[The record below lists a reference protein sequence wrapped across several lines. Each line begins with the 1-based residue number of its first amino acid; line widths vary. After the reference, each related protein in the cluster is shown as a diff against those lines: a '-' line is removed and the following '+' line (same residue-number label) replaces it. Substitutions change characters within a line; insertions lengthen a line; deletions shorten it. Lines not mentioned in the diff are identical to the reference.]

1 MKSFTHS
8 DALIARA
15 RCSEALIA
23 ERPSLFLTGYE
34 PANGAPRF
42 VHSARGARIIDVDG
56 NEFIDLLMGYGS
68 VILGHA
74 HPAVQ
79 DAVYAA
85 LANGANPTLL
95 CEVQID
101 LAERIQRLVPNAER
115 VTFLKTGSDA
125 VGAAVRLARAI
136 KRKRYVLQWGQHG
149 WHDWCCTRS
158 PGVLEESRRYA
169 VGFKYDDIDHLRSQF
184 ERHEGDVACVV
195 MMPYAEELPSPGYL
209 QDVQSL
215 CHEYDA
221 LLVFDEVRSGFRI
234 ALGGAQEFYKVD
246 ADLVAFSKAMGN
258 GYPISAIA
266 GRAAHMACVL
276 DLQITITYYRDP
288 IPFSA
293 ALATLSELESGVA
306 LQRIAVLG
314 QILKNHVSTLADRW
328 SIPVALV
335 GQDSSPSLRFNFDDS
350 TKNSRAVRAFCSA
363 MIGEGIIIHPLNH
376 WFLSS
381 SLGPDEED
389 RLLHA
394 ITASMA
400 KIARL
405 FG

>member
-1 MKSFTHS
+1 MTSFAIS
-8 DALIARA
+8 DALTARA
-15 RCSEALIA
+15 RRAEALIA

-42 VHSARGARIIDVDG
+42 VRSARGSRVIDVDG

-79 DAVYAA
+79 DAVHAA

-95 CEVQID
+95 SEVQID

-125 VGAAVRLARAI
+125 VAAAVRLARAI
-136 KRKRYVLQWGQHG
+136 KRKRYVLRWGQHG
-149 WHDWCCTRS
+149 WHDWCCTES
-158 PGVLEESRRYA
+158 PGVLEDAKRYTI
-169 VGFKYDDIDHLRSQF
+169 GFKYDDIEHLRSQF
-184 ERHEGDVACVV
+184 QRYKGDVACVV

-209 QDVQSL
+209 QDVRNL

-234 ALGGAQEFYKVD
+234 ALGGAQEFYNVD

-266 GRAAHMACVL
+266 GPAAHMAHVL
-276 DLQITITYYRDP
+276 DLQITITFYRDP
-288 IPFSA
+288 ISISA
-293 ALATLSELESGVA
+293 ALATLSELENGVA
-306 LQRIAVLG
+306 LKRIAALG
-314 QILKNHVSTLADRW
+314 QTLKSHISALASQW
-328 SIPVALV
+328 SIPVTLV
-335 GQDSSPSLRFNFDDS
+335 GQDSSPSLKFQFDDS
-350 TKNSRAVRAFCSA
+350 SKNGRAIRMFCSA
-363 MIGEGIIIHPLNH
+363 MIGEGIILHPLNH

-389 RLLHA
+389 RLLQA
-394 ITASMA
+394 TTVSVKKTA
-400 KIARL
+400 KL
-405 FG
+405 LG